1 MKLTR
6 QEILRRIRLGNLRS
20 LFRARWGAILPDDDA
35 GRGDLLEMLIC
46 ISLGENASLKMAHAI
61 EVWAPWMPR
70 AEGAELIDHV
80 SRMPSQDRKLSPG
93 TLGQRLRVTNRERER
108 LGLWTIAP
116 FDMTP
121 EQMADQRKAK
131 KAARDAK
138 RYTRSRAQYLE
149 EALSKTKPWRKE
161 GISRRTWERKRDASQ
176 RQQLEGH
183 GFTDFPP
190 THDVST
196 LPEPLQSYLFTC
208 LPLRDSQQTPNVDA
222 TPRQVLKY

>member
-80 SRMPSQDRKLSPG
+80 SRMPSQDRKVSPG

-116 FDMTP
+116 FDMTA
-121 EQMADQRKAK
+121 EQMAEQRKAK
-131 KAARDAK
+131 KKARDS
-138 RYTRSRAQYLE
+138 RRSKKSRGE
-149 EALSKTKPWRKE
+149 FIEGSLSRLKPWLAA
-161 GISRRTWERKRDASQ
+161 GISRSTYYRRYETGMRQGLEGPRFTPFTPSPPVHPPLRPLRLFRPPSTLLASTASQ
-176 RQQLEGH
+176 R
-183 GFTDFPP
+183 
-190 THDVST
+190 
-196 LPEPLQSYLFTC
+196 
-208 LPLRDSQQTPNVDA
+208 LRRL
-222 TPRQVLKY
+222 RQVRTKY